1 MQLSKTDFLA
11 LTNKNEI
18 SICFGSAFNSV
29 SNKEIILIPTS
40 KPRFSKKYNLHKLT
54 LTNKNNLTGAKF
66 YAYLRGENVTF
77 AYSDSPIT
85 IKSIEILKTPACKK
99 VLQLMDQDF
108 SYTKSLKKV
117 LLENKELKKKDLETE
132 LNIFI

>member
-11 LTNKNEI
+11 LTNKNDL
-18 SICFGSAFNSV
+18 SITFSSAFSV
-29 SNKEIILIPTS
+29 NNEVVLIPLS

-85 IKSIEILKTPACKK
+85 IKSIEILKTK
-99 VLQLMDQDF
+99 
-108 SYTKSLKKV
+108 
-117 LLENKELKKKDLETE
+117 
-132 LNIFI
+132 

>member
-11 LTNKNEI
+11 LTNKNDL
-18 SICFGSAFNSV
+18 SITFSSAFSV
-29 SNKEIILIPTS
+29 DNEVVLIPSS

-66 YAYLRGENVTF
+66 YAYLRGENITF
-77 AYSDSPIT
+77 AYSDMAII

-108 SYTKSLKKV
+108 SYSKALKKV
-117 LLENKELKKKDLETE
+117 LLENNKVKKQDLETE

>member
-11 LTNKNEI
+11 LTNKNDL
-18 SICFGSAFNSV
+18 SITFSSAFSV
-29 SNKEIILIPTS
+29 NNEVVLIPLS

-99 VLQLMDQDF
+99 VLKLMDQDF
-108 SYTKSLKKV
+108 GYSKALKKV
-117 LLENKELKKKDLETE
+117 LLENKKVKKQDLETE

>member
-1 MQLSKTDFLA
+1 MQLSKKDFLA

-29 SNKEIILIPTS
+29 SNKWTILIPS
-40 KPRFSKKYNLHKLT
+40 AKPRFSKKYNLHKLT
-54 LTNKNNLTGAKF
+54 LTNKNNLGGAKF

-77 AYSDSPIT
+77 AYSDSPIM
-85 IKSIEILKTPACKK
+85 IKSIEILKTMQCSK
-99 VLQLMDQDF
+99 VLQLMDQDL
-108 SYTKSLKKV
+108 SYCEALKNV
-117 LLENKELKKKDLETE
+117 LLENKEINKKDLETE